1 MTKDQAEKWLFEN
14 RSDEGSPEFERVFE
28 KYKSLAG
35 GDQLKAAEN
44 EYAKVEGQPDSA
56 AKLAR
61 LDALRTKIENLGGTP
76 KLSNAPM
83 VTQGE
88 EPQDSQVGSQK
99 DSGLMSQA
107 DFNEYIR
114 EARLAQLGGGAAGAL
129 RYAPN
134 IVGAVAGPT
143 LRSLSQSAEEGRMRA
158 RPPAQP
164 PVQSALPTPTGTAS
178 SPLGQSTSGYGQSNL
193 GGYSNQTVLDRT
205 GAVIDPRA
213 PNQPTMYQADRQR
226 QGTIKEPGTR
236 YATTGRASQTG
247 YLAQSKELSEAEKEA
262 RAILE
267 RVRNNPKTPPLP
279 SIPRGITAST
289 ASGIVAPAAALEPL
303 PPPQIG
309 AAGVEPRLGAIPPE
323 GPYVNPQTLRAL
335 PATTTAPPPVAS
347 GLDQVRATF
356 NRMANT
362 PIGQGVSRTVSAL
375 GTGARALGTIGAG
388 SEVGLNLY
396 DMVKAL
402 EDEKYGRAAMSAG
415 KAAAMGASIMTP
427 YGLIP
432 AALLYGADYLND
444 AQSRANMKALH
455 GMNPQRAYE
464 SEGGFYSANQ

>member
-1 MTKDQAEKWLFEN
+1 MTKDQAEKWLFEH

-28 KYKSLAG
+28 QYKSLAAAG
-35 GDQLKAAEN
+35 GDQLKATEN

-56 AKLAR
+56 AKLAK

-88 EPQDSQVGSQK
+88 APQESPQK
-99 DSGLMSQA
+99 ESGLPSQA
-107 DFNEYIR
+107 DFDEYVQ
-114 EARLAQLGGGAAGAL
+114 EARKAQLVGGAAGAL

-134 IVGAVAGPT
+134 VVGAVAGPT

-158 RPPAQP
+158 RPP
-164 PVQSALPTPTGTAS
+164 SALPQPTVIEA
-178 SPLGQSTSGYGQSNL
+178 SPLNPVGS
-193 GGYSNQTVLDRT
+193 QTGRLIT
-205 GAVIDPRA
+205 DPRA
-213 PNQPTMYQADRQR
+213 PVQPTMDQVTRQM
-226 QGTIKEPGTR
+226 QGTIKEPGTSM
-236 YATTGRASQTG
+236 ATTGRASQTG
-247 YLAQSKELSEAEKEA
+247 YQARTSEIAEAQKAQRQALEALG
-262 RAILE
+262 R
-267 RVRNNPKTPPLP
+267 KTVLGPMPQ
-279 SIPRGITAST
+279 GITGASPT
-289 ASGIVAPAAALEPL
+289 GILVPPSALEPR
-303 PPPQIG
+303 PAPTMG
-309 AAGVEPRLGAIPPE
+309 AAGVEPRLGALPPE

-335 PATTTAPPPVAS
+335 PAATTAPPPVAS

-356 NRMANT
+356 NRLANT
-362 PIGQGVSRTVSAL
+362 PIGQGVSRTASAL

-402 EDEKYGRAAMSAG
+402 EDEKYGRAAMAAG

-455 GMNPQRAYE
+455 GMNPQKAYE

>member
-1 MTKDQAEKWLFEN
+1 MTKDQAEKWLFEH

-28 KYKSLAG
+28 QYKSLAAAG

-44 EYAKVEGQPDSA
+44 EYAKVEGQPDSP

-88 EPQDSQVGSQK
+88 AQQDELPSQAGPQKG
-99 DSGLMSQA
+99 SGLPSQA
-107 DFNEYIR
+107 DFDEYVQ
-114 EARLAQLGGGAAGAL
+114 EARKAQLVGGAAGAL

-158 RPPAQP
+158 RTP
-164 PVQSALPTPTGTAS
+164 SALPQPTVIEASPLSPTG
-178 SPLGQSTSGYGQSNL
+178 GQSG
-193 GGYSNQTVLDRT
+193 R
-205 GAVIDPRA
+205 VITDPRA
-213 PNQPTMYQADRQR
+213 PVQPTMDQVTRQM
-226 QGTIKEPGTR
+226 QGTIKEPGTSM
-236 YATTGRASQTG
+236 ATTGRASQTG
-247 YLAQSKELSEAEKEA
+247 YQARTSEIAEAQRAQRQALEALG
-262 RAILE
+262 R
-267 RVRNNPKTPPLP
+267 KTVMGPVPQ
-279 SIPRGITAST
+279 GITGASPT
-289 ASGIVAPAAALEPL
+289 GILVPPSALEPL
-303 PPPQIG
+303 PPPMLG
-309 AAGVEPRLGAIPPE
+309 RTGNPEPTLGTPRPQ
-323 GPYVNPQTLRAL
+323 GPYINFQTPGIAYAQPMQAPQ
-335 PATTTAPPPVAS
+335 PVS

-402 EDEKYGRAAMSAG
+402 EEEKYGRAAMAAG

-432 AALLYGADYLND
+432 AALLYGTDYLSD
-444 AQSRANMKALH
+444 AQSRAYAKALH
-455 GMNPQRAYE
+455 GMNPQKAYE

>member
-1 MTKDQAEKWLFEN
+1 MTKDQAEKWLFEH

-28 KYKSLAG
+28 QYKSLAASG

-44 EYAKVEGQPDSA
+44 EYAKVEGQPDSPD
-56 AKLAR
+56 KLAR
-61 LDALRTKIENLGGTP
+61 LDSLRTKIEDLGGTP

-88 EPQDSQVGSQK
+88 APQNELLSQGVPQK
-99 DSGLMSQA
+99 ESGLPSQA
-107 DFNEYIR
+107 DFDEYVQ
-114 EARLAQLGGGAAGAL
+114 EARKAQLVGGAAGAL

-134 IVGAVAGPT
+134 LVGAVAGPT

-158 RPPAQP
+158 RPPSGLPQAS
-164 PVQSALPTPTGTAS
+164 VVDVTPTPLNPTG
-178 SPLGQSTSGYGQSNL
+178 GQAAG
-193 GGYSNQTVLDRT
+193 R
-205 GAVIDPRA
+205 VITDPRA
-213 PNQPTMYQADRQR
+213 PVQPTMDQVTRQM
-226 QGTIKEPGTR
+226 QGTIKEPGTSM
-236 YATTGRASQTG
+236 ATTGRASQTG
-247 YLAQSKELSEAEKEA
+247 YQARTSEIAEAKRAQQAALEALG
-262 RAILE
+262 R
-267 RVRNNPKTPPLP
+267 KTVLGPMPQ
-279 SIPRGITAST
+279 GITGASPT
-289 ASGIVAPAAALEPL
+289 GILVPPSALEPL
-303 PPPQIG
+303 PPPTAG
-309 AAGVEPRLGAIPPE
+309 AAGIEPRMGMNTPQ

-375 GTGARALGTIGAG
+375 GTGARALGTVGAG

-402 EDEKYGRAAMSAG
+402 EEEKYGRAAMAAG

-432 AALLYGADYLND
+432 AALLYGTDYLSD
-444 AQSRANMKALH
+444 AQSRAYAKALH
-455 GMNPQRAYE
+455 GINPQKAYE

>member
-28 KYKSLAG
+28 QYKSLAG

-76 KLSNAPM
+76 KLSNSPM

-88 EPQDSQVGSQK
+88 ASQDSQAEPQK
-99 DSGLMSQA
+99 GSGLPSQA
-107 DFNEYIR
+107 DFDEYVQ
-114 EARLAQLGGGAAGAL
+114 EARKAQLVGGAAGAL

-134 IVGAVAGPT
+134 LVGAVAGPT

-158 RPPAQP
+158 RAPSGLPQTS
-164 PVQSALPTPTGTAS
+164 VVDVTPTPLNPT
-178 SPLGQSTSGYGQSNL
+178 QSG
-193 GGYSNQTVLDRT
+193 R
-205 GAVIDPRA
+205 VITDPRA
-213 PNQPTMYQADRQR
+213 PVQPTMDQVTRQM
-226 QGTIKEPGTR
+226 QGTIKEPGTSM
-236 YATTGRASQTG
+236 ATTGRASQTG
-247 YLAQSKELSEAEKEA
+247 YQARTSEIAEAKKAQQ
-262 RAILE
+262 
-267 RVRNNPKTPPLP
+267 
-279 SIPRGITAST
+279 
-289 ASGIVAPAAALEPL
+289 AALEALGRKTVLGPMPQGITGASPTGIL
-303 PPPQIG
+303 VPPSALEPRPPPTMG
-309 AAGVEPRLGAIPPE
+309 AAGVEPRLGMTPPE

-375 GTGARALGTIGAG
+375 GTGARALGTVGAG

-402 EDEKYGRAAMSAG
+402 EEEKYGRAAMSAG

-432 AALLYGADYLND
+432 AALLYGTDYLSD
-444 AQSRANMKALH
+444 AQSRAYAKALH
-455 GMNPQRAYE
+455 GMNPQKAYE

>member
-1 MTKDQAEKWLFEN
+1 MTKDQAEKWLFEH

-28 KYKSLAG
+28 QYKSLAAAG

-44 EYAKVEGQPDSA
+44 EYAKVEGQPDSP

-88 EPQDSQVGSQK
+88 APQDSQVGSQK
-99 DSGLMSQA
+99 DSGLPSQA
-107 DFNEYIR
+107 DFDEYVQ
-114 EARLAQLGGGAAGAL
+114 EARKAQLVGGAAGAL

-158 RPPAQP
+158 RTP
-164 PVQSALPTPTGTAS
+164 SALPQPTVIEASPLSPTG
-178 SPLGQSTSGYGQSNL
+178 GQSG
-193 GGYSNQTVLDRT
+193 R
-205 GAVIDPRA
+205 VITDPRA
-213 PNQPTMYQADRQR
+213 PVQPTMDQVTRQM
-226 QGTIKEPGTR
+226 QGTIKEPGTSM
-236 YATTGRASQTG
+236 ATTGRASQTG
-247 YLAQSKELSEAEKEA
+247 YQARTSEIAEAQRAQRQALEALG
-262 RAILE
+262 R
-267 RVRNNPKTPPLP
+267 KTVMGPVPQ
-279 SIPRGITAST
+279 GITGASPT
-289 ASGIVAPAAALEPL
+289 GILVPPSALEPL
-303 PPPQIG
+303 PPPMLG
-309 AAGVEPRLGAIPPE
+309 RTGNPEPTLGTPRPQ
-323 GPYVNPQTLRAL
+323 GPYINFQTPGIAYAQPMQAPQ
-335 PATTTAPPPVAS
+335 PVS

-402 EDEKYGRAAMSAG
+402 EEEKYGRAAMAAG

-432 AALLYGADYLND
+432 AALLYGTDYLSD
-444 AQSRANMKALH
+444 AQSRAYAKALH
-455 GMNPQRAYE
+455 GMNPQKAYE

>member
-28 KYKSLAG
+28 QYKNLAS
-35 GDQLKAAEN
+35 GDPLKAAEN

-88 EPQDSQVGSQK
+88 APQDSQVGSQK

-107 DFNEYIR
+107 DFDEYVQ
-114 EARLAQLGGGAAGAL
+114 EARKAQLVGGAAGAL

-134 IVGAVAGPT
+134 LIGAVAGPT

-158 RPPAQP
+158 RPTSGLPQTS
-164 PVQSALPTPTGTAS
+164 VVDVTPTPLN
-178 SPLGQSTSGYGQSNL
+178 PIQSG
-193 GGYSNQTVLDRT
+193 R
-205 GAVIDPRA
+205 VITDPRA
-213 PNQPTMYQADRQR
+213 PVQPTMDQVTRQM
-226 QGTIKEPGTR
+226 QGTIKEPGTSM
-236 YATTGRASQTG
+236 ATTGRASQTG
-247 YLAQSKELSEAEKEA
+247 YQARTSEIAEAQRAQRQALEALG
-262 RAILE
+262 R
-267 RVRNNPKTPPLP
+267 KTVMGPMPQ
-279 SIPRGITAST
+279 GITGASPT
-289 ASGIVAPAAALEPL
+289 GILVPPSALEPL
-303 PPPQIG
+303 PPPTVG
-309 AAGVEPRLGAIPPE
+309 AAGIEPRMGMNTPQ

-335 PATTTAPPPVAS
+335 PSATTAPPPVAS

-402 EDEKYGRAAMSAG
+402 EEEKYGRAAMAAG

-432 AALLYGADYLND
+432 AALLYGTDYLSD
-444 AQSRANMKALH
+444 AQSRAYAKALH
-455 GMNPQRAYE
+455 GMNPQKAYE

>member
-1 MTKDQAEKWLFEN
+1 MTKDQAEKWLFEH

-28 KYKSLAG
+28 QYKSLAAAG

-44 EYAKVEGQPDSA
+44 EYARVEGQPDSP
-56 AKLAR
+56 AKLAM

-88 EPQDSQVGSQK
+88 APQERSQK
-99 DSGLMSQA
+99 ESGLISQA
-107 DFNEYIR
+107 DFDEYLQ
-114 EARLAQLGGGAAGAL
+114 EARKAQLGGGAAGAL

-134 IVGAVAGPT
+134 VVGAVAGPT

-158 RPPAQP
+158 RPP
-164 PVQSALPTPTGTAS
+164 SALPQPTVIEA
-178 SPLGQSTSGYGQSNL
+178 SPLNPVGS
-193 GGYSNQTVLDRT
+193 QTGRLIT
-205 GAVIDPRA
+205 DPRA
-213 PNQPTMYQADRQR
+213 PVQPTMDQVTRQM
-226 QGTIKEPGTR
+226 QGTIKEPGTSM
-236 YATTGRASQTG
+236 ATTGRASQTG
-247 YLAQSKELSEAEKEA
+247 YQARTSEIAEAQKAQKQALEALG
-262 RAILE
+262 R
-267 RVRNNPKTPPLP
+267 KTVLGPMPQ
-279 SIPRGITAST
+279 GITGASPT
-289 ASGIVAPAAALEPL
+289 GILVPPSALEPR
-303 PPPQIG
+303 PAPTMG
-309 AAGVEPRLGAIPPE
+309 AAGVEPRLGMTPPE

-375 GTGARALGTIGAG
+375 GRGAGALGTIGAG
-388 SEVGLNLY
+388 SEIGLNLY

-432 AALLYGADYLND
+432 AALLYGADYLSD
-444 AQSRANMKALH
+444 AQARANMKATH
-455 GMNPQRAYE
+455 GMSPQRAYE
-464 SEGGFYSANQ
+464 SEGGFYNVSQ

>member
-28 KYKSLAG
+28 QYKSLAG

-107 DFNEYIR
+107 DFDEYVQ
-114 EARLAQLGGGAAGAL
+114 EARKAQLVGGAAGAL

-134 IVGAVAGPT
+134 VVGAVAGPT

-158 RPPAQP
+158 RTP
-164 PVQSALPTPTGTAS
+164 SALPQPTVIEASPLSPTG
-178 SPLGQSTSGYGQSNL
+178 GQSG
-193 GGYSNQTVLDRT
+193 R
-205 GAVIDPRA
+205 VITDPRA
-213 PNQPTMYQADRQR
+213 PVQPTMDQVTRQQ
-226 QGTIKEPGTR
+226 QGKVKEPGTSM
-236 YATTGRASQTG
+236 AGTGRANQSG
-247 YLAQSKELSEAEKEA
+247 YLAKTKELSIEEKEA
-262 RAILE
+262 QAILE
-267 RVRNNPKTPPLP
+267 RLRSNPKSPPLP
-279 SIPRGITAST
+279 NIPTGIVGASP
-289 ASGIVAPAAALEPL
+289 SGIMVPPLSMEPL
-303 PPPQIG
+303 PPPMIGRTGNPEPSIG
-309 AAGVEPRLGAIPPE
+309 APRPQ
-323 GPYVNPQTLRAL
+323 GPYINPQTIGDAAYRPPM
-335 PATTTAPPPVAS
+335 PAPQPVS
-347 GLDQVRATF
+347 GLDQVRQTF
-356 NRMANT
+356 NRLANT

-375 GTGARALGTIGAG
+375 GKGVGALGTIGAG

>member
-1 MTKDQAEKWLFEN
+1 MTKDQAEKWLFEH

-28 KYKSLAG
+28 QYKSLAAAG

-44 EYAKVEGQPDSA
+44 EYAKVEGQPNSP
-56 AKLAR
+56 AKLAM

-88 EPQDSQVGSQK
+88 TTQVSPQK
-99 DSGLMSQA
+99 DSGLPSQA
-107 DFNEYIR
+107 DFDEYVQ
-114 EARLAQLGGGAAGAL
+114 EARKAQLVGGAAGAL

-134 IVGAVAGPT
+134 VVGAVAGPT

-158 RPPAQP
+158 RPPSGLPQP
-164 PVQSALPTPTGTAS
+164 TVIEA
-178 SPLGQSTSGYGQSNL
+178 SPLNPVGGQSG
-193 GGYSNQTVLDRT
+193 R
-205 GAVIDPRA
+205 VITDPRA
-213 PNQPTMYQADRQR
+213 PVQPTMDQVTRQM
-226 QGTIKEPGTR
+226 QGTIKEPGTSM
-236 YATTGRASQTG
+236 ATTGRASQTG
-247 YLAQSKELSEAEKEA
+247 YQARTSEIAEAQRAQKQALEALG
-262 RAILE
+262 R
-267 RVRNNPKTPPLP
+267 KTVLGPMPQ
-279 SIPRGITAST
+279 GITGASPT
-289 ASGIVAPAAALEPL
+289 GILVPPSALEPR
-303 PPPQIG
+303 PPPTMG
-309 AAGVEPRLGAIPPE
+309 AAGIEPRLGMTPPE
-323 GPYVNPQTLRAL
+323 GPYVNPQTLRSL

-356 NRMANT
+356 NRIANT

-375 GTGARALGTIGAG
+375 GTGARALGTVGAG

>member
-1 MTKDQAEKWLFEN
+1 MTKDQAEKWLFEH

-28 KYKSLAG
+28 QYKSLAAAG
-35 GDQLKAAEN
+35 GDQLKATEN

-56 AKLAR
+56 AKLAK

-88 EPQDSQVGSQK
+88 APQESPQK
-99 DSGLMSQA
+99 ESGLPSQA
-107 DFNEYIR
+107 DFDEYVQ
-114 EARLAQLGGGAAGAL
+114 EARKAQLVGGAAGAL

-134 IVGAVAGPT
+134 VVGAVAGPT

-158 RPPAQP
+158 RPPSAVPQP
-164 PVQSALPTPTGTAS
+164 TVIEA
-178 SPLGQSTSGYGQSNL
+178 SPLNPVGS
-193 GGYSNQTVLDRT
+193 QTGRLIT
-205 GAVIDPRA
+205 DPRA
-213 PNQPTMYQADRQR
+213 PVQPTMDQVTRQM
-226 QGTIKEPGTR
+226 QGTIKEPGTSM
-236 YATTGRASQTG
+236 ATTGRASQTG
-247 YLAQSKELSEAEKEA
+247 YQARTSEIAEAQKAQRQALEALG
-262 RAILE
+262 R
-267 RVRNNPKTPPLP
+267 KTVLGPMPQ
-279 SIPRGITAST
+279 GITGASPT
-289 ASGIVAPAAALEPL
+289 GILVPPSALEPR
-303 PPPQIG
+303 PAPTMG
-309 AAGVEPRLGAIPPE
+309 AAGVEPRLGALPPE

-335 PATTTAPPPVAS
+335 PAATTAPPPVAS

-356 NRMANT
+356 NRLANT
-362 PIGQGVSRTVSAL
+362 PIGQGVSRTASAL

-402 EDEKYGRAAMSAG
+402 EDEKYGRAAMAAG

-455 GMNPQRAYE
+455 GMNPQKAYE

>member
-1 MTKDQAEKWLFEN
+1 MTKEQAVQWLFEHK
-14 RSDEGSPEFERVFE
+14 DEEGSPDFERVLSQ
-28 KYKSLAG
+28 YQALAS
-35 GDQLKAAEN
+35 GDPLKAAEA
-44 EYAKVEGQPDSA
+44 EYAKIAAQPDSPE
-56 AKLAR
+56 KSAR
-61 LDALRTKIENLGGTP
+61 LDTLRTKISDLGGQP
-76 KLSNAPM
+76 KLTTGPL
-83 VTQGE
+83 VTQAAEEKKEEAKPKGE
-88 EPQDSQVGSQK
+88 LP
-99 DSGLMSQA
+99 SQA
-107 DFNEYIR
+107 DFDAYLQ
-114 EARLAQLGGGAAGAL
+114 EARKAQLLGGAAATTKFLPEVTRRVLGPTVGAL
-129 RYAPN
+129 SQ
-134 IVGAVAGPT
+134 AV
-143 LRSLSQSAEEGRMRA
+143 EEGRMRA
-158 RPPAQP
+158 QPPAQP
-164 PVQSALPTPTGTAS
+164 PVQSALPAPTGTAL
-178 SPLGQSTSGYGQSNL
+178 SPLGQASGGYGQSNL
-193 GGYSNQTVLDRT
+193 GGYGNQTVLDRS

-267 RVRNNPKTPPLP
+267 SVRNNPKTPPLP

-309 AAGVEPRLGAIPPE
+309 AAGIEPRIGTVPPE
-323 GPYVNPQTLRAL
+323 GPYVNPQSLRAL
-335 PATTTAPPPVAS
+335 PAATTAPPPVAS
-347 GLDQVRATF
+347 GLDQVRMTF
-356 NRMANT
+356 NRLANT
-362 PIGQGVSRTVSAL
+362 PLGQNVSRAASVLGKGAGAL
-375 GTGARALGTIGAG
+375 GTVAAG

-455 GMNPQRAYE
+455 GMAPKKAYE
-464 SEGGFYSANQ
+464 SEGGFYISPE

>member
-1 MTKDQAEKWLFEN
+1 MTKDQAEKWLFEH

-28 KYKSLAG
+28 QYKGLAAAG

-44 EYAKVEGQPDSA
+44 EYARVEGQPDSP

-88 EPQDSQVGSQK
+88 APQEMPQK
-99 DSGLMSQA
+99 ESGLPSQA
-107 DFNEYIR
+107 DFDEYVQ
-114 EARLAQLGGGAAGAL
+114 EARKAQLVGGAAGAL

-134 IVGAVAGPT
+134 VVGAVAGPT

-158 RPPAQP
+158 RTPSGLPQP
-164 PVQSALPTPTGTAS
+164 TVIEA
-178 SPLGQSTSGYGQSNL
+178 SPLNQTGGQSG
-193 GGYSNQTVLDRT
+193 R
-205 GAVIDPRA
+205 VITDPRA
-213 PNQPTMYQADRQR
+213 PVQPTMDQVTRQM
-226 QGTIKEPGTR
+226 QGTIKEPGTSM
-236 YATTGRASQTG
+236 ATTGRASQTG
-247 YLAQSKELSEAEKEA
+247 YQARTSDIAEAKKAQQ
-262 RAILE
+262 
-267 RVRNNPKTPPLP
+267 
-279 SIPRGITAST
+279 
-289 ASGIVAPAAALEPL
+289 AALEALGRKTVLGPMPQGITGASPTGIL
-303 PPPQIG
+303 VPPSALEPRPAPTMG
-309 AAGVEPRLGAIPPE
+309 AAGMEPRLGMTPPE

-375 GTGARALGTIGAG
+375 GRGAGALGTIGAG
-388 SEVGLNLY
+388 SEIGLNLY

-432 AALLYGADYLND
+432 AALLYGADYLGD
-444 AQSRANMKALH
+444 AQSRAYAKALH
-455 GMNPQRAYE
+455 GMNPQKAYE

>member
-1 MTKDQAEKWLFEN
+1 MTKDQAEKWLFEH

-28 KYKSLAG
+28 QYKGLAAAG
-35 GDQLKAAEN
+35 GDQLKAAEA
-44 EYAKVEGQPDSA
+44 EYAKVEGQPNSP
-56 AKLAR
+56 AKLAM

-76 KLSNAPM
+76 KLTNAPM

-88 EPQDSQVGSQK
+88 APQEMPQK
-99 DSGLMSQA
+99 DSGLPSQA
-107 DFNEYIR
+107 DFDEYVQ
-114 EARLAQLGGGAAGAL
+114 EARKAQLVGGAAGAL

-134 IVGAVAGPT
+134 VVGAVAGPT

-158 RPPAQP
+158 RPP
-164 PVQSALPTPTGTAS
+164 SALPQPTVIEA
-178 SPLGQSTSGYGQSNL
+178 SPLNPVAGQSG
-193 GGYSNQTVLDRT
+193 R
-205 GAVIDPRA
+205 VITDPRA
-213 PNQPTMYQADRQR
+213 PVQPTMDQVTRQM
-226 QGTIKEPGTR
+226 QGTIKEPGTSM
-236 YATTGRASQTG
+236 ATTGRASQTG
-247 YLAQSKELSEAEKEA
+247 YQARTSEIAEAKKAQQ
-262 RAILE
+262 
-267 RVRNNPKTPPLP
+267 
-279 SIPRGITAST
+279 
-289 ASGIVAPAAALEPL
+289 AALEALGRKTVLGPMPQGITGASPTGIL
-303 PPPQIG
+303 VPPSALEPRPAPTMG
-309 AAGVEPRLGAIPPE
+309 AAGIEPRLGATPPE

-375 GTGARALGTIGAG
+375 GTGARALGTVGAG

-402 EDEKYGRAAMSAG
+402 EDEKYGRAAMAAG

-455 GMNPQRAYE
+455 GMNPQKAYE
-464 SEGGFYSANQ
+464 SEGGFYSASQ

>member
-1 MTKDQAEKWLFEN
+1 MTKDQAEKWLFEH

-28 KYKSLAG
+28 QYKGLAAAG
-35 GDQLKAAEN
+35 GDQLKAAEA
-44 EYAKVEGQPDSA
+44 EYAKVEGQSNSP
-56 AKLAR
+56 AKLAM

-88 EPQDSQVGSQK
+88 APQEIPQK
-99 DSGLMSQA
+99 ESGLPSQA
-107 DFNEYIR
+107 EFDEYVQ
-114 EARLAQLGGGAAGAL
+114 EARKAQLVGGAAGAL

-134 IVGAVAGPT
+134 VVGAVAGPT
-143 LRSLSQSAEEGRMRA
+143 LRSFSQSAEEGRMRA
-158 RPPAQP
+158 RPP
-164 PVQSALPTPTGTAS
+164 SALPQPTVIEA
-178 SPLGQSTSGYGQSNL
+178 SPLNPVGS
-193 GGYSNQTVLDRT
+193 QTGRLIT
-205 GAVIDPRA
+205 DPRA
-213 PNQPTMYQADRQR
+213 PVQPTMDQVTRQM
-226 QGTIKEPGTR
+226 QGTIKEPGTSM
-236 YATTGRASQTG
+236 ATTGRASQTG
-247 YLAQSKELSEAEKEA
+247 YQARTSEIAEAKKAQQ
-262 RAILE
+262 
-267 RVRNNPKTPPLP
+267 
-279 SIPRGITAST
+279 
-289 ASGIVAPAAALEPL
+289 AALEALGRKTVLGPMPQGITGASPTGIL
-303 PPPQIG
+303 VPPSALEPRLAPTMG
-309 AAGVEPRLGAIPPE
+309 AAGMEPRLGMTPPE

-356 NRMANT
+356 NRLANT
-362 PIGQGVSRTVSAL
+362 PIGQGVSRTASAL
-375 GTGARALGTIGAG
+375 GRGAGALGTIGAG

-402 EDEKYGRAAMSAG
+402 EDEKYGRAAMAAG

-432 AALLYGADYLND
+432 AAVLYGADYLND

-455 GMNPQRAYE
+455 GMNPQKAYE

>member
-1 MTKDQAEKWLFEN
+1 MTKDQAEKWLFEH

-28 KYKSLAG
+28 QYKSLAAAG
-35 GDQLKAAEN
+35 EDQLKAAEA
-44 EYAKVEGQPDSA
+44 EYAKVEGQPNSP
-56 AKLAR
+56 AKLAM

-88 EPQDSQVGSQK
+88 APQEMPQK
-99 DSGLMSQA
+99 DSGLPSQA
-107 DFNEYIR
+107 DFDEYVQ
-114 EARLAQLGGGAAGAL
+114 EARKAQLVGGAAGAL

-134 IVGAVAGPT
+134 VVGAVAGPT

-158 RPPAQP
+158 RTP
-164 PVQSALPTPTGTAS
+164 SALPQPTVIEASPLSPTG
-178 SPLGQSTSGYGQSNL
+178 GQSG
-193 GGYSNQTVLDRT
+193 R
-205 GAVIDPRA
+205 VITDPRA
-213 PNQPTMYQADRQR
+213 PVQPTMDQVTRQQ
-226 QGTIKEPGTR
+226 QGKVKEPGTSM
-236 YATTGRASQTG
+236 AGTGRANQSG
-247 YLAQSKELSEAEKEA
+247 YLAKTKELSIEEKEA
-262 RAILE
+262 QAILE
-267 RVRNNPKTPPLP
+267 RLRSNPKSPPLP
-279 SIPRGITAST
+279 NIPTGIVGASP
-289 ASGIVAPAAALEPL
+289 SGIMVPPLSMEPL

-309 AAGVEPRLGAIPPE
+309 AAGVEPRLGATPPE

-375 GTGARALGTIGAG
+375 GRGAGALGTIGAG

-432 AALLYGADYLND
+432 AALLYGADYLGD
-444 AQSRANMKALH
+444 AQSRAYAKALH
-455 GMNPQRAYE
+455 GMNPQKAYE

>member
-1 MTKDQAEKWLFEN
+1 MTKDQAEKWLFEH

-28 KYKSLAG
+28 QYKSLAS
-35 GDQLKAAEN
+35 GDPLKAAEN

-61 LDALRTKIENLGGTP
+61 LDALRTKISDLGGTP

-88 EPQDSQVGSQK
+88 APQDGLPLQGAPQK
-99 DSGLMSQA
+99 ESGLPSQA
-107 DFNEYIR
+107 DFDEYVQ
-114 EARLAQLGGGAAGAL
+114 EARKAQLVGGAAGAL

-134 IVGAVAGPT
+134 LVGAVAGPT

-158 RPPAQP
+158 RAPSGLPQTS
-164 PVQSALPTPTGTAS
+164 VVDVTPTPLNPT
-178 SPLGQSTSGYGQSNL
+178 QSG
-193 GGYSNQTVLDRT
+193 R
-205 GAVIDPRA
+205 VITDPRA
-213 PNQPTMYQADRQR
+213 PVQPTMDQVTRQM
-226 QGTIKEPGTR
+226 QGTIKEPGTSM
-236 YATTGRASQTG
+236 ATTGRASQTG
-247 YLAQSKELSEAEKEA
+247 YQARTSEIAEAKKAQQ
-262 RAILE
+262 
-267 RVRNNPKTPPLP
+267 
-279 SIPRGITAST
+279 
-289 ASGIVAPAAALEPL
+289 AALEALGRKTVLGPMPQGITGASPTGIL
-303 PPPQIG
+303 VPPSALEPRPPPTMG
-309 AAGVEPRLGAIPPE
+309 AAGVEPRLGMTPPE

-335 PATTTAPPPVAS
+335 PAATTAPPPVAS

-362 PIGQGVSRTVSAL
+362 PIGQNVSRAVSAL

-432 AALLYGADYLND
+432 AALLYGTDYLSD
-444 AQSRANMKALH
+444 AQSRAYAKALH
-455 GMNPQRAYE
+455 GMNPQKAYE